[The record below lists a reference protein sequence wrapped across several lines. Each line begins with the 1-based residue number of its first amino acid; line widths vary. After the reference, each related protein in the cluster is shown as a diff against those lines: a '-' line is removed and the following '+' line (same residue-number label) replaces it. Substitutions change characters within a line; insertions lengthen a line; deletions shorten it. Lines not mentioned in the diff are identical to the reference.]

1 MHTSDGRVLFVPVR
15 HHSPACA
22 RAVRRLALELRPA
35 ALLIEG
41 PSDFNPRIG
50 ELALPHELPIA
61 IYSYVRLPDGARRGA
76 FHPFCA
82 HSPEWEALRVARDIG
97 AQARFIDLPWAALA
111 TPRIAAHR
119 YGDGE
124 LRRSPYIPTLCRKL
138 GLEDFDSLWDTL
150 VEIDGALEPAQLL
163 ERVGQLCYHIRATSS
178 VSREDLR
185 REAFMAGQI
194 RAALAEF
201 DGPLLVVTGGFHTS
215 ALIERLAQDDR
226 RPTTDDQ
233 RPTTNDQQPP
243 VGEPD
248 GDPPSFVLR
257 PSSHDDQRPAT
268 DDQRPSVGELGG
280 APSSFVLRPS
290 SEGESDPSSVEQGI
304 ALTPFSDARLDS
316 LAGYEAGMPSPGFYA
331 AVWEDRSAGRTG
343 SYRRMLAAAVEELRR
358 RGQVASTADLIAVE
372 TCAQALAALRG
383 HAEVWRRDLVDAIIG
398 ALVKE
403 AIDRET
409 RNPFLEA
416 LLAVFRGARRGRLA
430 EGVSLPPLV
439 HDIQAQLRA
448 HGLQPDHERERSVEL
463 DLLERAGLARSRV
476 LHRLRVLEVRGF
488 ARQDGTD
495 LLARDDLARIWER
508 WGLAW
513 MPEQESDCIEAAIY
527 GATLEDAAA
536 ARLEEQADTLAGGA
550 QAAARLLLD
559 ACLMGMGPRADDLF
573 GRMTALVRED
583 SDFFSVAAA
592 LGHLLY
598 LYRYDQ
604 ALGALGRSDLG
615 ALLAETFRRAL
626 WLLEALGHPQGH
638 ERELLRGVGALVQTY
653 ESSEAAL
660 ALDRDTLVEVLR
672 RVGGAPQQ
680 HPLTRGAATGALW
693 TLGAADAGLV
703 QADMRA
709 CVAPERLGDFLT
721 GLFAL
726 ARETAQRH
734 PELVL
739 SIDALLMGY
748 DDHAYLHALPALRL
762 AFTYFTPREKIHM
775 VRTLR
780 EVYGQGAAPLPRLSA
795 GADTAARAMA
805 LESWLFGALERYGIR
820 GGTP

>member
-82 HSPEWEALRVARDIG
+82 HSPEWEALRVAREIG

-111 TPRIAAHR
+111 NPRVAAHR

-233 RPTTNDQQPP
+233 RPTTNDQRPP
-243 VGEPD
+243 VGEQAD
-248 GDPPSFVLR
+248 E
-257 PSSHDDQRPAT
+257 QR
-268 DDQRPSVGELGG
+268 DE
-280 APSSFVLRPS
+280 PSSFVVGPS
-290 SEGESDPSSVEQGI
+290 SFVVAPPSVEQGI

-316 LAGYEAGMPSPGFYA
+316 LTGYEAGMPSPGFYA
-331 AVWEDRSAGRTG
+331 AVWEDRAAGRTG

-430 EGVSLPPLV
+430 EGASLPPLV

-448 HGLQPDHERERSVEL
+448 HGLQPDHERERSVDL

-488 ARQDGTD
+488 ARQGGAD
-495 LLARDDLARIWER
+495 LLARDDLTRIWER

-536 ARLEEQADTLAGGA
+536 ARLEEQADTLTGGA

-573 GRMTALVRED
+573 ERMTALVRED

-709 CVAPERLGDFLT
+709 CAAPERLGDFLT